1 MDAGAQGLLPGLGYL
16 MSTRAP
22 KTTGLHPVEIE
33 AIRSALQTPKY
44 ELIPLKNVLDQ
55 SAFLP
60 DGATVSV
67 TASPQKGMMATIGL
81 TIELKNRGFEAIPH
95 LSARLT
101 VDRSELEEI
110 LSRLDQAGIRKA
122 FVVGGDAED
131 HGEFFDGLAL
141 LTAMDE
147 IGHGLTEIG
156 VPGYPEGHHIVDVPT
171 ITKALEDKLPFTSYI
186 TSQMCFL
193 PDAIS
198 EWVRGLRES
207 GIGLGVYVGIP
218 GVAELTKLISLS
230 MRIGVGPSARFLSKN
245 KSLAGRLVRPGGYSP
260 DDLIIGLAPLLA
272 DSVANIAGFH
282 VYTFN
287 RVESTEK
294 WRREMLESLD

>member
-1 MDAGAQGLLPGLGYL
+1 MRQKTLDLRHLESTHVAALRRLLE
-16 MSTRAP
+16 R
-22 KTTGLHPVEIE
+22 
-33 AIRSALQTPKY
+33 PKY
-44 ELIPLKNVLDQ
+44 ELIPLKNALDQ
-55 SAFLP
+55 SHFLP
-60 DGATVSV
+60 EGATVSV
-67 TASPQKGMMATIGL
+67 TASPGKGMAATVDL
-81 TIELKNRGFEAIPH
+81 TVELKHRGFDVVPH

-101 VDRSELEEI
+101 TGRQELGKI
-110 LSRLDQAGIRKA
+110 LDRLDRGGIHKA
-122 FVVGGDAED
+122 FVVGGDGEAQ
-131 HGEFFDGLAL
+131 GEFFDGLAL
-141 LTAMDE
+141 LTAME
-147 IGHGLTEIG
+147 QIGHGLTEIG

-171 ITKALEDKLPFTSYI
+171 ITKALEEKLPYASYI
-186 TSQMCFL
+186 TSQMCFV

-207 GIGLGVYVGIP
+207 GIGLGVYIGIP

-230 MRIGVGPSARFLSKN
+230 LRIGVGPSARFLSKN

-272 DSVANIAGFH
+272 DPVANIAGFH

-294 WRREMLESLD
+294 WRHEMLEALD